1 MADGAAAPPAPP
13 PIAVPASYPL
23 LGDAPWVKSRA
34 EYDSLY
40 ARSVADPSAFW
51 RELALEHFHWDAPP
65 AVDHHSANFD
75 VREGAIE
82 STWFR
87 GGTTNLCHN
96 ALDVHVAAGHGA
108 QAAFLFEGNDPGR
121 DGAVTY
127 AEALKEVCRVANWL
141 RAQGVGKG
149 DAVAL
154 YMPMVVELPLAM
166 LACARIGAVH
176 SVVFGGFSAEALAS
190 RMEDCGARVLITASG
205 VMRATKRVELKAIA
219 DEACALAAARGHAV
233 EHCLVYANAD
243 ALPAAET
250 PMTSGR
256 DVFWQEVIPKQA
268 EEAAVEWVEAEH
280 PAFMLYTSGSTG
292 KPKVRA

>member
-1 MADGAAAPPAPP
+1 
-13 PIAVPASYPL
+13 
-23 LGDAPWVKSRA
+23 
-34 EYDSLY
+34 
-40 ARSVADPSAFW
+40 
-51 RELALEHFHWDAPP
+51 
-65 AVDHHSANFD
+65 
-75 VREGAIE
+75 
-82 STWFR
+82 
-87 GGTTNLCHN
+87 
-96 ALDVHVAAGHGA
+96 
-108 QAAFLFEGNDPGR
+108 
-121 DGAVTY
+121 
-127 AEALKEVCRVANWL
+127 
-141 RAQGVGKG
+141 VGKG